1 MLEHYRDRMSEEDS
15 ALFDD
20 ISQEM
25 TNSLRRV
32 LSNGGRALAIV
43 ERMRSFGVA
52 GGDPAM
58 TDLNSEVREAIQ
70 AGCNTFSAEWDDFS
84 VQPNLE
90 LDKSIGEVLLV
101 QHDFGEAM
109 LHLVSNA
116 CYAMRQKGQEEGETT
131 VRYCPFPPV
140 WSITL

>member
-1 MLEHYRDRMSEEDS
+1 MSEEDT
-15 ALFDD
+15 ALLDD

-52 GGDPAM
+52 GGDPVM
-58 TDLNSEVREAIQ
+58 SDLNSDVRDAVQ

-84 VQPNLE
+84 VQPCL
-90 LDKSIGEVLLV
+90 
-101 QHDFGEAM
+101 
-109 LHLVSNA
+109 
-116 CYAMRQKGQEEGETT
+116 
-131 VRYCPFPPV
+131 
-140 WSITL
+140 